1 MKHGFYSRIAKENI
15 QKNRR
20 LYIPRILAEAGLL
33 GCFYI
38 LLTLAMDARLSEAL
52 GGAYLSAFMSF
63 GAVVIGL
70 LSFILILYVNSFLMK
85 RRKSEYGLYNVLG
98 MEKRHVVKLLFTE
111 SLITSLLSIAL
122 GLLLGVLFYKASSL
136 LICRLMRSGIV
147 AGFYYLNAVTLLI
160 PAGIFLALDLFAFL
174 INSITIL
181 RMKPVELMAGKHA
194 GEKEPR
200 IRWLLLIIG
209 LLTLVSGYAYAL
221 TVKSPLA
228 ALVGFFAAVIL
239 VIIGTYCLFVTG
251 TTFVLKC
258 LKRNKGYY
266 YNCRHMPAVA
276 GLLFRMKQNAVG
288 LASIAILA
296 TGVLVMISTTVSLY
310 SGVQDTVNT
319 NYPQQLYLSA
329 NQTEDD
335 TVTSIPSSSLTEI
348 VESAAEEYGLQI
360 EHIEAEKMLTV
371 SYLTRGDALLTKTEV
386 TGGWSPE
393 ELTGAIFI
401 TENTYTQLKGQTY
414 FTTDARHLDLGKDE
428 IAFCRIMST
437 VRNLGEAPE
446 TLTIHGKEYR
456 VKEMISYFPVSI
468 NMGTLVDVVG
478 IVVADEDALEEI
490 YLAQKAAY
498 GAYASEYM
506 DRIGVIF
513 ADEEAVS
520 AVAAAFTR
528 TVIDKLRASYP
539 GALSYSLDTKWEAL
553 HNVLDMYG
561 TFLFLGILLG
571 LVCLFST
578 ILIIY
583 YKQISEGYED
593 RERFQIMEKIGM
605 EAQEVKKAIGSQM
618 ALQFF
623 LPLATAAVHTAAAFP
638 ILLKLLK
645 ILMLTNTQLFVSCT
659 LITLAVFALVY
670 TAVYLL
676 TARTYYNIVH

>member
-1 MKHGFYSRIAKENI
+1 MKHRFYTKIAAENI
-15 QKNRR
+15 RKNRR
-20 LYIPRILAEAGLL
+20 LYLPRILAEAGLL

-38 LLTLAMDARLSEAL
+38 LLTLAMDSRLSEAL
-52 GGAYLSAFMSF
+52 GGAYLSMFMTM
-63 GAVVIGL
+63 GAVIIGL
-70 LSFILILYVNSFLMK
+70 LSFVLILYVNSFLMK

-98 MEKRHVVKLLFTE
+98 MEKRHVVKLLFAE
-111 SLITSLLSIAL
+111 SLITSLLSVAL

-136 LICRLMRSGIV
+136 LICRLMRGDIV

-160 PAGIFLALDLFAFL
+160 PAGIFLALDLFALL
-174 INSITIL
+174 INGITIY

-200 IRWLLLIIG
+200 VRWLFLIIG
-209 LLTLVSGYAYAL
+209 LLTLGSGYAYAL

-228 ALVGFFAAVIL
+228 ALTGFFAAVIL
-239 VIIGTYCLFVTG
+239 VIIGTYCLFVAG
-251 TTFVLKC
+251 TVFVLKC
-258 LKRNKGYY
+258 MKRNRSYY
-266 YNCRHMPAVA
+266 YDRRHMPAVA

-310 SGVQDTVNT
+310 SGVQDTVNA

-329 NQTEDD
+329 NQTENDA
-335 TVTSIPSSSLTEI
+335 VTPVPSSRLTEM
-348 VESAAEEYGLQI
+348 VESTAEEYGLQI
-360 EHIEAEKMLTV
+360 EHIESEKMLTV
-371 SYLTRGDALLTKTEV
+371 SYLTRGDTLLTKNEV
-386 TGGWSPE
+386 SGGWNME
-393 ELTGAIFI
+393 ELTGAVYI
-401 TENTYTQLKGQTY
+401 TEATYARLKGQVF
-414 FTTDARHLDLGKDE
+414 FTTDARELGLAEDE

-437 VRNLGEAPE
+437 VRNFGDAPE

-456 VKEMISYFPVSI
+456 VKAMLSHFPVSV
-468 NMGTLVDVVG
+468 NMGNLVDVVG
-478 IVVADEDALEEI
+478 IVVADEGGLEEI
-490 YLAQKAAY
+490 YLAQQAAY
-498 GAYASEYM
+498 GEYASAYV
-506 DRIGVIF
+506 DRIGVSF

-520 AVAAAFTR
+520 AVGTAFNR
-528 TVIDKLRASYP
+528 TVIDKLSAAYP
-539 GALSYSLDTKWEAL
+539 GVLSYSLDTKWEAL

-583 YKQISEGYED
+583 YKQVSEGYED

-605 EAQEVKKAIGSQM
+605 EAKEVKKTIGSQM

-676 TARTYYNIVH
+676 TARTYYIIVH

>member
-1 MKHGFYSRIAKENI
+1 
-15 QKNRR
+15 
-20 LYIPRILAEAGLL
+20 
-33 GCFYI
+33 
-38 LLTLAMDARLSEAL
+38 
-52 GGAYLSAFMSF
+52 
-63 GAVVIGL
+63 
-70 LSFILILYVNSFLMK
+70 
-85 RRKSEYGLYNVLG
+85 
-98 MEKRHVVKLLFTE
+98 
-111 SLITSLLSIAL
+111 
-122 GLLLGVLFYKASSL
+122 
-136 LICRLMRSGIV
+136 
-147 AGFYYLNAVTLLI
+147 
-160 PAGIFLALDLFAFL
+160 
-174 INSITIL
+174 
-181 RMKPVELMAGKHA
+181 
-194 GEKEPR
+194 
-200 IRWLLLIIG
+200 
-209 LLTLVSGYAYAL
+209 
-221 TVKSPLA
+221 
-228 ALVGFFAAVIL
+228 
-239 VIIGTYCLFVTG
+239 
-251 TTFVLKC
+251 
-258 LKRNKGYY
+258 
-266 YNCRHMPAVA
+266 
-276 GLLFRMKQNAVG
+276 
-288 LASIAILA
+288 
-296 TGVLVMISTTVSLY
+296 
-310 SGVQDTVNT
+310 
-319 NYPQQLYLSA
+319 
-329 NQTEDD
+329 
-335 TVTSIPSSSLTEI
+335 
-348 VESAAEEYGLQI
+348 
-360 EHIEAEKMLTV
+360 
-371 SYLTRGDALLTKTEV
+371 
-386 TGGWSPE
+386 
-393 ELTGAIFI
+393 
-401 TENTYTQLKGQTY
+401 
-414 FTTDARHLDLGKDE
+414 
-428 IAFCRIMST
+428 MST